1 MAGINEMIVSAVNAV
16 SPELDTISRNMY
28 DNPELGYEEFKASAW
43 HTEFLAAQG
52 FRVEKNFCGISTAYK
67 ATYDTGKPGLTVA
80 FLAEYDALPGVG
92 QGCGHNILG
101 CTSLGAG
108 VALKS
113 VLDGIGGKV
122 IVFGTPAE
130 ETSGAKVVFA
140 EKGEFDCCDIAMMAH
155 PSDANTRSGSSL
167 ALMPVRFEFRGRAAH
182 AAADPWDGVNALD
195 AAIQTINAI
204 NALREHVLPSSR
216 IHGYIADGGV
226 AANIVPEYTRVD
238 YYVRSTLKSYNE
250 TLVERIKDCARAGA
264 LATGCTVEFTRY
276 ELPYDNLVTNQL
288 LADTFAAAL
297 FDLTGIV
304 VQPPKL
310 DVGSLD
316 AGQVS
321 QICPTIHAW
330 FDITDGKKGIAG
342 HSREFA
348 ECTLTDYAKQQM
360 RNTSSALALAA
371 YRVASD
377 AALYARIK
385 EEFDNAEK

>member
-1 MAGINEMIVSAVNAV
+1 MEDTNKRIVTAVDAAA
-16 SPELDTISRNMY
+16 PELDAISRNMY
-28 DNPELGYEEFKASAW
+28 DNPELGYEEVKACAW
-43 HTEFLAAQG
+43 HTEFLAAHG
-52 FRVEKNFCGISTAYK
+52 FSVEKDYCGISTAYR
-67 ATYDTGKPGLTVA
+67 AVYDTGKPGLTIA

-92 QGCGHNILG
+92 HGCGHNILG

-108 VALKS
+108 VGLKA
-113 VLDGIGGKV
+113 VLDGVGGKL

-130 ETSGAKVVFA
+130 ETSGAKVIFA

-155 PSDANTRSGSSL
+155 PSDANTRSGASL

-182 AAADPWDGVNALD
+182 AAADPWNGVNALD
-195 AAIQTINAI
+195 AAIQSINAI

-216 IHGYIADGGV
+216 IHGYIAEGGV

-250 TLVERIKDCARAGA
+250 ALVERIKNCAQAGA

-288 LADTFAAAL
+288 LADVFASAL
-297 FDLTGIV
+297 LDLTGIV
-304 VQPPKL
+304 VQPPKQ

-316 AGQVS
+316 LGQVS
-321 QICPTIHAW
+321 QVCPTIHAW
-330 FDITDGKKGIAG
+330 FDITDGRKGVAG

-360 RNTSSALALAA
+360 RNTSAALALTAF
-371 YRVASD
+371 RVASD
-377 AALYARIK
+377 PALYRRIR
-385 EEFDNAEK
+385 EEFDSAEK